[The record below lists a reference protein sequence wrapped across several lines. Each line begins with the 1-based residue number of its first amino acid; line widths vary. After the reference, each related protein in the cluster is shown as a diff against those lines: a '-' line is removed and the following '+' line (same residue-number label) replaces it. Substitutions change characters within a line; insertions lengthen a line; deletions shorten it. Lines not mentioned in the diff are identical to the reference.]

1 VQNLERA
8 DLNNREDDEIDF
20 GLDRIQ
26 RVFDT
31 QEFELFENLQMFVER
46 IMLYRIT
53 RAPNKVTELGVLSRI
68 LLEAGTLGE
77 NPGIIL
83 QDVSWL
89 ENLAKEEMSKSEVT
103 VMFSTMVKATE
114 GLSARQLYYILEKLR
129 TEPLSG
135 PD

>member
-1 VQNLERA
+1 
-8 DLNNREDDEIDF
+8 
-20 GLDRIQ
+20 
-26 RVFDT
+26 
-31 QEFELFENLQMFVER
+31 MFVER

-77 NPGIIL
+77 NPGVIL